1 MKPTFCYLFLVSIIW
16 TSCTTYKQFDNRAK
30 ASRESSYETAIIKR
44 DGTIVTGQTLKH
56 KITNKSEPY
65 LFSVLNTD
73 NAISL
78 DNKNYNDTDVV
89 FFQDQNAFYKQYEN
103 VFLIRLL
110 KGKINLYYFDIKK
123 LYNHHMSAASGQF
136 LGSSSQSTIKSI
148 FFLEKGKYG
157 ITEIDITE
165 LRKAVS
171 DNPKALDKLN
181 SYYPKSFYTRQLDI
195 EKIVSVIELYN
206 Q

>member
-1 MKPTFCYLFLVSIIW
+1 MKPTFCYLVLVSIIW
-16 TSCTTYKQFDNRAK
+16 SSCTTYKQFDNRAK
-30 ASRESSYETAIIKR
+30 ASRESSFETAIIKK

-56 KITNKSEPY
+56 MITNKSEPY

-89 FFQDQNAFYKQYEN
+89 FFQDKNAFHKQYEN

-110 KGKINLYYFDIKK
+110 KGKISLYYFDIKK
-123 LYNHHMSAASGQF
+123 LYNYTTRTASGQF
-136 LGSSSQSTIKSI
+136 LSSTSGSTMKSI
-148 FFLEKGKYG
+148 FFLEKGKDG
-157 ITEIDITE
+157 ITEIGITE

-181 SYYPKSFYTRQLDI
+181 SYYPKSSYTRQLDI